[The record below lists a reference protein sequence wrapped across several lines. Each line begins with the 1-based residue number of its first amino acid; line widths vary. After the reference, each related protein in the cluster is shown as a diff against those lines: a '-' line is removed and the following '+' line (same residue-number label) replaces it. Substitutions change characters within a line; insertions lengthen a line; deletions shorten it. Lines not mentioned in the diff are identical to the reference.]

1 MAGVITRAAAVPRA
15 PIRFWRF
22 LRKFVQSTPGR
33 LIGMAAGVLVLA
45 IIVGV
50 LTASGVQGKGDQV
63 RDLATTAEPLSVA
76 AQDIYRAL
84 QDADATASS
93 AFLAGGIE
101 PAATRQQ
108 CLADIAQATSA
119 LTLEA
124 GTVVAPDALQTLSS
138 QLPIYTGL
146 VETARANNR
155 QGFPVGAAY
164 LREASGLMRGKLLPA
179 AEQLY
184 KAENARLTAEQDAA
198 TAFPIG
204 EVVLLLITVGLLFA
218 AQWYLLGTTNRL
230 VNTGLVVATGAAV
243 VALLWTSAAMTA
255 VTVHLDSARRDGS
268 DQVAAL
274 VQARFAAVQA
284 RADETLTLV
293 VRGNGQS
300 YQTDY
305 LAAANRLGGRD
316 GSQGL
321 LGQARAMA
329 TDPSVRTALDNAI
342 RSQQA
347 WTSVHRRIRDADD
360 AGQYNQAVEDSIGTS
375 ASSSGSLFADLDKNL
390 RSALDT
396 ARAAFNR
403 QASAADAALILLR
416 PGLIVIAVVIGVA
429 SGWGIWQR
437 LREYW

>member
-108 CLADIAQATSA
+108 YLADIAQATSA

-230 VNTGLVVATGAAV
+230 VHTGLVVATGAAV

>member
-15 PIRFWRF
+15 PIRLWRF

-108 CLADIAQATSA
+108 YLADIAQATSA

-124 GTVVAPDALQTLSS
+124 GTVVAPEALQTLSS

-164 LREASGLMRGKLLPA
+164 LREASGLMRAKLLPA

-218 AQWYLLGTTNRL
+218 AQWYLLGATNRL

-255 VTVHLDSARRDGS
+255 VALHLDSARKDGS
-268 DQVAAL
+268 DQVAVL

-305 LAAANRLGGRD
+305 LTAANRLGGRD
-316 GSQGL
+316 GSAGL

-347 WTSVHRRIRDADD
+347 WTSVHRRIREADD

-390 RSALDT
+390 VSALDT
-396 ARAAFNR
+396 ARTAFNR
-403 QASAADAALILLR
+403 QASAADAALTLLR

-429 SGWGIWQR
+429 SGLGIWQR

>member
-15 PIRFWRF
+15 PVRLWRF
-22 LRKFVQSTPGR
+22 ARKFGRSTPGR
-33 LIGMAAGVLVLA
+33 LTGIAAGLVLLS
-45 IIVGV
+45 IVVGV
-50 LTASGVQGKGDQV
+50 VTSTGVQGKSDEV
-63 RDLATTAEPLSVA
+63 RDLATSAEPLSVA

-101 PAATRQQ
+101 PVATRQQ
-108 CLADIAQATSA
+108 YLADIAQATSA

-124 GTVVAPDALQTLSS
+124 GTQTAGNPLETLSS

-164 LREASGLMRGKLLPA
+164 LREASGLMRSTLLPA

-184 KAENARLTAEQDAA
+184 KAENARLTAEQDTA
-198 TAFPIG
+198 TTFPIG
-204 EVVLLLITVGLLFA
+204 EVVLLLITFGLLFGV
-218 AQWYLLGTTNRL
+218 QWHLLRTTNRL
-230 VNTGLVVATGAAV
+230 INTGLLVASVAAA

-255 VTVHLDSARRDGS
+255 VTLHLDSAERDGS
-268 DQVAAL
+268 DQVAVL

-305 LAAANRLGGRD
+305 LTAVNRLGGRD
-316 GSQGL
+316 GTEGL
-321 LGQARAMA
+321 LGQARAM
-329 TDPSVRTALDNAI
+329 TKDPAVRSMLDNAI
-342 RSQQA
+342 QAQQA
-347 WTSVHRRIRDADD
+347 WLTVHRRIRDADN
-360 AGQYNQAVEDSIGTS
+360 AGQYGQAVQDSIGTS
-375 ASSSGSLFADLDKNL
+375 ASSSGTLFADLDRNL
-390 RSALDT
+390 VSALDSART
-396 ARAAFNR
+396 AFH
-403 QASAADAALILLR
+403 QEASAADASMTLLR
-416 PGLIVIAVVIGVA
+416 PGLIVLAVVIGVA
-429 SGWGIWQR
+429 SGFGIWER

>member
-1 MAGVITRAAAVPRA
+1 MAGVLTRAAAVPRA
-15 PIRFWRF
+15 PVRLWRF

-50 LTASGVQGKGDQV
+50 LTASGVQSKGDQV

-108 CLADIAQATSA
+108 YLADIAQATSA

-164 LREASGLMRGKLLPA
+164 LREASGLMRSKLLPA

-184 KAENARLTAEQDAA
+184 KAENARLNTEQAAA

-204 EVVLLLITVGLLFA
+204 EVVLLLITVALLFA
-218 AQWYLLGTTNRL
+218 AQWYLLGATNRL
-230 VNTGLVVATGAAV
+230 VNTGLVVAAGAAV

-255 VTVHLDSARRDGS
+255 VTLHLDSARRDGS
-268 DQVAAL
+268 DQVAVL

-305 LAAANRLGGRD
+305 LTAANRLGGRD
-316 GSQGL
+316 GSEGL
-321 LGQARAMA
+321 LGQAKAMA
-329 TDPSVRTALDNAI
+329 TDPSVRTSLDNAI
-342 RSQQA
+342 RAQQA
-347 WTSVHRRIRDADD
+347 WTSVHRRIREADD
-360 AGQYNQAVEDSIGTS
+360 AGQYTQAVEDSIGAS

-390 RSALDT
+390 LSALDT

-403 QASAADAALILLR
+403 QASGADAALILLR

>member
-15 PIRFWRF
+15 PVRLWRF
-22 LRKFVQSTPGR
+22 VRKFGQSTPGR
-33 LIGMAAGVLVLA
+33 LVGIAAGLVVLA
-45 IIVGV
+45 VVVGV
-50 LTASGVQGKGDQV
+50 VTFTGVQAKGDDV
-63 RDLATTAEPLSVA
+63 RDLATSAEPLSVA

-108 CLADIAQATSA
+108 YLADIAQATSA

-124 GTVVAPDALQTLSS
+124 GTQVAGNALETLSS

-164 LREASGLMRGKLLPA
+164 LREASGLMRSKLLPA

-184 KAENARLTAEQDAA
+184 KAENALLTREQDAA

-204 EVVLLLITVGLLFA
+204 QVVLLLITVGLLFA

-230 VNTGLVVATGAAV
+230 INTGLVVATAAAV
-243 VALLWTSAAMTA
+243 VGLLWTSAAMTA
-255 VTVHLDSARRDGS
+255 VTLHLDSARKDGS
-268 DQVAAL
+268 DQVAVL

-305 LAAANRLGGRD
+305 LTAANRLGGRD
-316 GSQGL
+316 GSEGL
-321 LGQARAMA
+321 LGRARAMA
-329 TDPSVRTALDNAI
+329 TDPSVRSALDNAI
-342 RSQQA
+342 RAQQA
-347 WTSVHRRIRDADD
+347 WMSAHRRIREADD
-360 AGQYNQAVEDSIGTS
+360 AGQYSQAVQSSIGTS
-375 ASSSGSLFADLDKNL
+375 ASSSGTLFADLDKNL
-390 RSALDT
+390 VSALDT
-396 ARAAFNR
+396 ARTAFNHR
-403 QASAADAALILLR
+403 ASAADAALTLLA
-416 PGLIVIAVVIGVA
+416 PGLIVMAVVIGVA

-437 LREYW
+437 FREYW

>member
-1 MAGVITRAAAVPRA
+1 MVGVLTRAAAVPRA
-15 PIRFWRF
+15 PVRLWRF
-22 LRKFVQSTPGR
+22 LRKFGQSTPGR
-33 LIGMAAGVLVLA
+33 LIGMAAGMLVLA

-50 LTASGVQGKGDQV
+50 LTASGVQSKGDQV

-108 CLADIAQATSA
+108 YLADIAQATSA

-164 LREASGLMRGKLLPA
+164 LREASGLMRSKLLPA

-184 KAENARLTAEQDAA
+184 KAENARLNSEQAAA

-204 EVVLLLITVGLLFA
+204 EVVLLLITVALLFA
-218 AQWYLLGTTNRL
+218 AQWYLLGATNRL

-255 VTVHLDSARRDGS
+255 VSVHLDSARRDGS
-268 DQVAAL
+268 DQVAVL

-305 LAAANRLGGRD
+305 LTAANRLGGRD
-316 GSQGL
+316 GSEGL
-321 LGQARAMA
+321 LGQAKAMA
-329 TDPSVRTALDNAI
+329 TDPTVRTALDNAI
-342 RSQQA
+342 RAQQA
-347 WTSVHRRIRDADD
+347 WTSVHRRIREADD
-360 AGQYNQAVEDSIGTS
+360 AGQYTQAVEDSIGAS

-390 RSALDT
+390 LSALDT

-403 QASAADAALILLR
+403 QASAADSALILLR

>member
-108 CLADIAQATSA
+108 YLADIAQATSA

-255 VTVHLDSARRDGS
+255 VTVHLDSAQRDGS
-268 DQVAAL
+268 DQVAVL

-347 WTSVHRRIRDADD
+347 WTAVHRRIRDADD

-375 ASSSGSLFADLDKNL
+375 ANSSGSLFADLDKNL
-390 RSALDT
+390 LSALDT
-396 ARAAFNR
+396 ARTAFNR

>member
-1 MAGVITRAAAVPRA
+1 MAGVLTRAAAVPRA
-15 PIRFWRF
+15 PVRLWRF

-50 LTASGVQGKGDQV
+50 LTASGVQSKGDQV

-108 CLADIAQATSA
+108 YLADIAQATSA

-164 LREASGLMRGKLLPA
+164 LREASGLMRSKLLPA

-184 KAENARLTAEQDAA
+184 KAENARLNTEQAAA

-204 EVVLLLITVGLLFA
+204 EVVLLLITVALLFA
-218 AQWYLLGTTNRL
+218 AQWYLLGATNRL
-230 VNTGLVVATGAAV
+230 VNTGLVVAAGAAV

-255 VTVHLDSARRDGS
+255 VTLHLDSARRDGS
-268 DQVAAL
+268 DQVAVL

-305 LAAANRLGGRD
+305 LTAANRLGGRD
-316 GSQGL
+316 GSEGL
-321 LGQARAMA
+321 LGQAKAMA
-329 TDPSVRTALDNAI
+329 TDPSVRTSLDNAI
-342 RSQQA
+342 RAQQA
-347 WTSVHRRIRDADD
+347 WTSVHRRIREADD
-360 AGQYNQAVEDSIGTS
+360 AGQYTQAVEDSIGTS

-390 RSALDT
+390 LSALDT

-403 QASAADAALILLR
+403 QASGADAALILLR

>member
-15 PIRFWRF
+15 PVRLWRY
-22 LRKFVQSTPGR
+22 LGKFVRSTPGR
-33 LIGMAAGVLVLA
+33 LTGMAAGLVVLA
-45 IIVGV
+45 VIVGV
-50 LTASGVQGKGDQV
+50 VAWSGVQAKGDEV
-63 RDLATTAEPLSVA
+63 RDLATSAEPLSVA

-108 CLADIAQATSA
+108 YLADIAQATSA

-124 GTVVAPDALQTLSS
+124 GTEAAGNPLETLSS

-164 LREASGLMRGKLLPA
+164 LREASGLMRSKLLPA

-184 KAENARLTAEQDAA
+184 KAENARLTQEQDAA

-204 EVVLLLITVGLLFA
+204 EVVLLLITFGLLFA

-230 VNTGLVVATGAAV
+230 INAGLLVASVAAA

-255 VTVHLDSARRDGS
+255 VTVHLDSARKDGS
-268 DQVAAL
+268 DQVAVL

-316 GSQGL
+316 GSEGL

-329 TDPSVRTALDNAI
+329 TDPSVRSALDDAI
-342 RSQQA
+342 RAQQA
-347 WTSVHRRIRDADD
+347 WTSVHRRIREADD
-360 AGQYNQAVEDSIGTS
+360 AGQYNQAVQDSIGAS
-375 ASSSGSLFADLDKNL
+375 ASSSGTLFADLDRNL
-390 RSALDT
+390 VSALDT
-396 ARAAFNR
+396 ARTAFNR
-403 QASAADAALILLR
+403 QASAADSALTLLG
-416 PGLIVIAVVIGVA
+416 PGLIVLAVVIGVT
-429 SGWGIWQR
+429 SIWGIWQR

>member
-1 MAGVITRAAAVPRA
+1 MAGVITRAALVPRA
-15 PIRFWRF
+15 PVRLWRF
-22 LRKFVQSTPGR
+22 LRKFGQSTPGR
-33 LIGMAAGVLVLA
+33 LIGMAAGMVVLA
-45 IIVGV
+45 IIMGV
-50 LTASGVQGKGDQV
+50 VTANGVQGKGDQV

-108 CLADIAQATSA
+108 YLADIAQATSA

-138 QLPIYTGL
+138 QLPIYAGL

-204 EVVLLLITVGLLFA
+204 EVVLLLITVALLFA

-255 VTVHLDSARRDGS
+255 VTVHLDGAQRDGS
-268 DQVAAL
+268 DQVAVL

-293 VRGNGQS
+293 VRGTGQS
-300 YQTDY
+300 YQADY

-316 GSQGL
+316 GSEGL

-342 RSQQA
+342 RAQQA
-347 WTSVHRRIRDADD
+347 WTTVHRRIRSADD
-360 AGQYNQAVEDSIGTS
+360 AGQYSQAVEDSIGTS
-375 ASSSGSLFADLDKNL
+375 AGSSGSLFADLDKNL
-390 RSALDT
+390 LSALDT
-396 ARAAFNR
+396 ARTAFNR
-403 QASAADAALILLR
+403 QASAADAALTLLR